1 MLPDEALALLKAQ
14 FPELSWR
21 FGVASLALFGSTA
34 RGEARADSDV
44 DVLVEFEPG
53 ARVGLFEIFELKQ
66 ALEARLK
73 CAVDV
78 VTPDGLRPWMREK
91 VLREAIRAA

>member
-1 MLPDEALALLKAQ
+1 MLPDEALALLKVQ
-14 FPELSWR
+14 FPELSRR
-21 FGVASLALFGSTA
+21 FGVASLVLFGSTA

-66 ALEARLK
+66 ALEAGLK

-91 VLREAIRAA
+91 VLREDIRAA

>member
-14 FPELSWR
+14 FPKLSRR

-66 ALEARLK
+66 ALEAGLK

-78 VTPDGLRPWMREK
+78 VAPDGLRPWMREK

>member
-14 FPELSWR
+14 FPELSRR

-44 DVLVEFEPG
+44 DVIVEFEPG
-53 ARVGLFEIFELKQ
+53 ARVGLFELFELKQ
-66 ALEARLK
+66 ALEAGLK